1 MVAHLLKLKL
11 ILLRNSLRRSPW
23 QIVGIVFGA
32 LYGIGILTLLIG
44 GLFFLG
50 MSDPAL
56 ARTVVILAGSALLLG
71 WGLVPLL
78 ATGVDMTLDP
88 ARFVTFAI
96 PMPQMLTGLAL
107 GSLIGIPGLITLLA
121 SLAQAFSWWAHPAA
135 VLAGIPAALIAVM
148 SCVVLARMGV
158 AATTSL
164 ASSRRFKDVA
174 GLIAIVPLVL
184 IGPIFGT
191 MATAFSASGNFLADL
206 ADGLAWTPF
215 GAAWAIPGDIAMG
228 NPGAAAARFVI
239 AAAFLALIT
248 WAWKVLLARALV
260 TPAHNATA
268 RRGAGKLGFF
278 ARFPATPT
286 GAVAARAL
294 TYWIR
299 DPRYGASLIII
310 PALVVVLVFTG
321 IQGGEGIPPVVL
333 GMGPLVA
340 FLLAFGISADISY
353 DNTAFALHI
362 STGVSGTADRAGRAI
377 ACAVFA
383 LPATLAAALVPPL
396 LLGQPDAV
404 PVLLGLSL
412 GLLLSGLGLSSVFSA
427 RYTYNVPLPGE
438 NAFKT
443 PPGSTG
449 RTMLVQFLWLAVQ
462 FVIALPLLVPAAL
475 YTFGAGG
482 WWGWVT
488 LVLGV
493 VYGSAAMIAGIRI
506 GGKWLDR
513 RAPEVLL
520 AVSVNK

>member
-1 MVAHLLKLKL
+1 MVAHLLRLKL

-32 LYGIGILTLLIG
+32 LYGIGILTMLIG
-44 GLFFLG
+44 ALFFLG
-50 MSDPAL
+50 LTDPAL
-56 ARTVVILAGSALLLG
+56 ARTAVILGGSAVLLG
-71 WGLVPLL
+71 WGIIPVL

-96 PMPQMLTGLAL
+96 PMRQMLAGLAL
-107 GSLIGIPGLITLLA
+107 GSLIGVPGLVTLLA
-121 SLAQAFSWWAHPAA
+121 SLAQAFSWWQHPAA
-135 VLAGIPAALIAVM
+135 VLAAVPAALVAVL
-148 SCVVLARMGV
+148 SCVVLARTTV

-174 GLIAIVPLVL
+174 GLVAIVPLVL
-184 IGPIFGT
+184 LGPIFGIS
-191 MATAFSASGNFLADL
+191 ATGFAASGDFLFDL
-206 ADGLAWTPF
+206 AEGLAWTPL
-215 GAAWAIPGDIAMG
+215 GAAWAIPGDIVLG
-228 NPGAAAARFVI
+228 NTGTAAVRFVI
-239 AAAFLALIT
+239 AVAFLVFIT
-248 WAWKVLLARALV
+248 WAWKALLARALV
-260 TPAHNATA
+260 TPAHNAAA

-278 ARFPATPT
+278 ARMPATPA

-294 TYWIR
+294 TYWVR
-299 DPRYGASLIII
+299 DPRYSASLILI
-310 PALVVVLVFTG
+310 PALVAIMVFVG
-321 IQGGEGIPPVVL
+321 FQGGEGIPPVVL
-333 GMGPLVA
+333 GLGPLVA

-362 STGVSGTADRAGRAI
+362 STGVSGTADRAGRAV

-383 LPATLAAALVPPL
+383 LPATLAAAVLPPVLVGRPEDIP
-396 LLGQPDAV
+396 A
-404 PVLLGLSL
+404 LLGLSV

-449 RTMLVQFLWLAVQ
+449 RTMLVQFIWMAVQ
-462 FVIALPLLVPAAL
+462 FVIALPLLAPAVAYL
-475 YTFGAGG
+475 FGAGPL
-482 WWGWVT
+482 WGWVA
-488 LVLGV
+488 LVVGV
-493 VYGSAAMIAGIRI
+493 LYGAAAMIMGIRI
-506 GGKWLDR
+506 GGRWLDR